1 MLARTLVSESVLPIR
16 RILSGLGTRLICW
29 QEHPIHE
36 AVLDPALGMSSGRK
50 APTAVL
56 VQCERCLLSLY
67 LRHKFA
73 STALV
78 LIYLY

>member
-1 MLARTLVSESVLPIR
+1 MRLVCFVHVF
-16 RILSGLGTRLICW
+16 
-29 QEHPIHE
+29 EHPIHE
-36 AVLDPALGMSSGRK
+36 AVLDFVLGMSSGRK
-50 APTAVL
+50 APTAV
-56 VQCERCLLSLY
+56 QCERYLFSLY